1 MRLVIRFLLAAALSL
16 SCGKS
21 VTAEPRDVRFSD
33 TAAIRVS
40 PAGSGEWLVLFE
52 TLQPQRLVTSPLR
65 SAGLLGARP
74 EIARRYDAPDGW
86 ILLDAVAHPSG
97 DVSLLSVHLDPTAEY
112 PLRMSVSRFGKD
124 RLLADRELLRL
135 PPPSGTEAP
144 PAFIASLDRARL
156 VAQGED
162 LFAVV
167 RWANNSV
174 QAYRLAGRTLEQSW
188 AVWVEP
194 PAFLGFLGIIGG
206 GFDNFHQGD
215 SAFFVHAGADGQ
227 GNLHVGV
234 ASTEDVLAS
243 HDAFFGENLTAK
255 ADPASFDFGTA
266 IVTRITAQGSRSS
279 ARLLG
284 APGRRKRL
292 LNLRVAGDA
301 LVLVGRI
308 KTGDQP
314 GSWDG
319 WVLSAEAASDHVR
332 YERNI
337 DVQEGD
343 MFWDAAPLDNGKL
356 LAVGSTNYTQNPSG
370 LSVSDTRDP
379 LALVLDSSG
388 NVEKRIALPAGPAG
402 RGNEAMSVVSAGD
415 QVAISGVHNAPGTHA
430 EVFSD
435 AFVVVR
441 GF

>member
-1 MRLVIRFLLAAALSL
+1 M
-16 SCGKS
+16 
-21 VTAEPRDVRFSD
+21 
-33 TAAIRVS
+33 
-40 PAGSGEWLVLFE
+40 
-52 TLQPQRLVTSPLR
+52 
-65 SAGLLGARP
+65 
-74 EIARRYDAPDGW
+74 
-86 ILLDAVAHPSG
+86 
-97 DVSLLSVHLDPTAEY
+97 
-112 PLRMSVSRFGKD
+112 
-124 RLLADRELLRL
+124 
-135 PPPSGTEAP
+135 
-144 PAFIASLDRARL
+144 
-156 VAQGED
+156 
-162 LFAVV
+162 
-167 RWANNSV
+167 
-174 QAYRLAGRTLEQSW
+174 
-188 AVWVEP
+188 
-194 PAFLGFLGIIGG
+194 
-206 GFDNFHQGD
+206 
-215 SAFFVHAGADGQ
+215 
-227 GNLHVGV
+227 
-234 ASTEDVLAS
+234 
-243 HDAFFGENLTAK
+243 
-255 ADPASFDFGTA
+255 
-266 IVTRITAQGSRSS
+266 
-279 ARLLG
+279 LG
-284 APGRRKRL
+284 APGSRKRL

-319 WVLSAEAASDHVR
+319 WVLSAETASDHVR

-343 MFWDAAPLDNGKL
+343 MFWDAAPLDDGKL